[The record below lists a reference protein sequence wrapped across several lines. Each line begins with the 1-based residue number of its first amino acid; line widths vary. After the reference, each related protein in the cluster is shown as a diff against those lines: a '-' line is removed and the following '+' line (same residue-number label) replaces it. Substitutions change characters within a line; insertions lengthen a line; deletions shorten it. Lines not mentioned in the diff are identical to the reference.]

1 MQSVKAPSQAKK
13 AEALGAGEEEV
24 APLTPEQKELA
35 AQEAALKP
43 IYDLPKATD
52 PSYGMTPQKPIR
64 CGGYEQVGLV
74 RQFEIISRLKNSEGK
89 PLFAQ
94 RIGSFQESPRTPES
108 LIQVWQ
114 IRAPEAEQDTFL
126 YLDSQN
132 WASPQV
138 PQGFT
143 YDNEENPTERTMLYP
158 SQSDYSLESIH
169 NVVIDDGVDYEESI
183 NIAQCYLIQNHLEV
197 DFDLSSA
204 QYEEGSSEDTHII
217 SFERR
222 TPNISGTQVVATNLN
237 ERIYKLLFEA
247 PKLTVFVHS
256 RKDASVW
263 SLLDVY
269 RYNNFTQTNTD

>member
-1 MQSVKAPSQAKK
+1 
-13 AEALGAGEEEV
+13 
-24 APLTPEQKELA
+24 
-35 AQEAALKP
+35 
-43 IYDLPKATD
+43 
-52 PSYGMTPQKPIR
+52 
-64 CGGYEQVGLV
+64 
-74 RQFEIISRLKNSEGK
+74 
-89 PLFAQ
+89 
-94 RIGSFQESPRTPES
+94 
-108 LIQVWQ
+108 
-114 IRAPEAEQDTFL
+114 
-126 YLDSQN
+126 
-132 WASPQV
+132 
-138 PQGFT
+138 
-143 YDNEENPTERTMLYP
+143 MLYP

-169 NVVIDDGVDYEESI
+169 NVIIDDGVDYEESI

-204 QYEEGSSEDTHII
+204 QYEEGSSDDTHII

-269 RYNNFTQTNTD
+269 HYNNFTQTNTD